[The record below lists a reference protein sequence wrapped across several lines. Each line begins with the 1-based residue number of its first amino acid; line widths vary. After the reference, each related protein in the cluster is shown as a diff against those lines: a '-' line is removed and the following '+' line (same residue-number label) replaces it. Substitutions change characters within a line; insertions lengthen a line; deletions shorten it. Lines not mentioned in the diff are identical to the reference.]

1 MWTDGWRN
9 HTPQTATTTRTPK
22 VRIETLCMN
31 IINFVVLLV
40 RDDISICYPYH
51 YCYCHY
57 YSFLVKRCAWCAV
70 GLVGASIDKL
80 PRAVGKVVGGGGG
93 WRLSLGWPDL
103 SAQHHPLSSDDLLCL
118 FHHHNH
124 HDNQQGH
131 HDNFDNCLLPNSYPP
146 YPHIVRIWYYDGEK
160 FPQTTD
166 PLIRI

>member
-1 MWTDGWRN
+1 MGRMDRMDGVVIPLRLQQL
-9 HTPQTATTTRTPK
+9 PIK

-80 PRAVGKVVGGGGG
+80 PRAVGKVVDGGGG
-93 WRLSLGWPDL
+93 WGLEALTWLAR
-103 SAQHHPLSSDDLLCL
+103 PLC
-118 FHHHNH
+118 
-124 HDNQQGH
+124 
-131 HDNFDNCLLPNSYPP
+131 PTPP
-146 YPHIVRIWYYDGEK
+146 SVLR
-160 FPQTTD
+160 
-166 PLIRI
+166 